1 MMTRLEEAH
10 RGTDAAT
17 REEAFRTLA
26 DVHMVGAY
34 RLARVILGNAADAE
48 DATHD
53 AFLAAWRHWS
63 SLRDPAQF
71 NRWFDRILVN
81 TCRNRLRRTA
91 RWRSEDLSA
100 DLWPAPDE
108 FGRIHDRDQVGA
120 VVSALSAEHRIV
132 IALRF
137 YRDLTIEEIAFRIG
151 ARPGTVKSRLHYAL
165 KRLQADLTTASGEGK
180 THD

>member
-1 MMTRLEEAH
+1 MMTRTEAAD
-10 RGTDAAT
+10 RGTEAT
-17 REEAFRTLA
+17 SREEAFRSLA
-26 DVHMVGAY
+26 DEHMDGAY

-53 AFLAAWRHWS
+53 AFVAAWRHWS
-63 SLRDPAQF
+63 SLREPAQF
-71 NRWFDRILVN
+71 TRWFDRILVN

-108 FGRIHDRDQVGA
+108 LGQIHDRDLVGA
-120 VVSALSAEHRIV
+120 AIAALSAEHRIV

-137 YRDLTIEEIAFRIG
+137 YRDLTVEEIASRIG

-165 KRLQADLTTASGEGK
+165 KRLQADLRTAAGEGMS
-180 THD
+180 HE